1 MSTDQDR
8 SRREVKATPSPLDLS
23 THYVDAKPFDPMAEE
38 PSAAGHLAGLS
49 TRRLMWLKFKRHR
62 LARWSLYILGFF
74 YLLAIFSE
82 FIAPYSPDR
91 KFDTYRLAAPTEVH
105 YYHEGAFIG
114 PFTYAYEESFDM
126 ETMALVI
133 QPDTSTPH
141 PVRFFCRGDPYEVW
155 GLLAG
160 DIHLF
165 CPGEAPLFLFGSDQL
180 GRDVFSRV
188 VYGARV
194 SLTVGLIGVAI
205 SLFLGILLGGLAGYF
220 GGWIDAI
227 LQRIIEV
234 LRSLPELPLWM
245 ALSAAIPVTWPAWAT
260 FLGITVIFGLL
271 DWTGLARA
279 VRSKL
284 LSLREEDFAL
294 AAKLTGAGPP
304 RIIYR
309 HLVPNFASHLI
320 ANATLAIPAMI
331 LGETALSFLG
341 LGIKEPLVSWGLLLN
356 DAQDLSVIVVTP
368 WLLLPA
374 VPVIL
379 VVLAFNFLGDGM
391 RDAADPYK

>member
-1 MSTDQDR
+1 MSNGPSLDKPTAD
-8 SRREVKATPSPLDLS
+8 SASPLDLT
-23 THYVDAKPFDPMAEE
+23 THYVDPHPFDPQAEE
-38 PSAAGHLAGLS
+38 PSAGGAAAGLS
-49 TRRLMWLKFKRHR
+49 TRRLMWLKFRRHG
-62 LARWSLYILGFF
+62 LARFSLYVLGFF
-74 YLLAIFSE
+74 YLLAIFAE
-82 FIAPYSPDR
+82 FIAPYPPDK
-91 KFDTYRLAAPTEVH
+91 KFDEYRLSPPTPVS
-105 YYHEGAFIG
+105 YYHEGEFVG
-114 PFTYAYEESFDM
+114 PFTYAQVEEFDM
-126 ETMALVI
+126 ETMALTI
-133 QPDTSTPH
+133 TQDTSTPH
-141 PVRFFCRGDPYEVW
+141 PVRFFCRGEPYKVW
-155 GLLAG
+155 GLAQG

-165 CPGEAPLFLFGSDQL
+165 CPGEAPLFLFGSDGL
-180 GRDVFSRV
+180 GRDVFSRI

-205 SLFLGILLGGLAGYF
+205 SLVLGILLGGLAGYF
-220 GGWIDAI
+220 GGWIDAVV
-227 LQRIIEV
+227 QRVIEV

-245 ALSAAIPVTWPAWAT
+245 ALSAAIPVLWPAWAT

-284 LSLREEDFAL
+284 LSLREEEFAL
-294 AAKLTGAGPP
+294 AAKLTGASSG

-356 DAQDLSVIVVTP
+356 DAQDLSVITITP

-374 VPVIL
+374 VPVVV